1 MVPLLF
7 LLALIDQWTNGPRY
21 TAQGSNMVPTL
32 EVGEAF
38 RSVAFTDD
46 RPPMAGDIV
55 VFTQRFET
63 GQEADFVFRI
73 VGMPGDRVQVV
84 EGMLWING
92 TPVATERLGEAVDE
106 RGRGATRYRET
117 LPNGVTYEIIDMI
130 RGMSADD
137 TEIFLVPDAHYF
149 VLGDNRDNS
158 LDSRLSRERGGRGFV
173 ERDALIGRVE
183 Q

>member
-1 MVPLLF
+1 
-7 LLALIDQWTNGPRY
+7 
-21 TAQGSNMVPTL
+21 MVPTL

-38 RSVAFTDD
+38 RSIAFTDD

-55 VFTQRFET
+55 VFTQRFDT
-63 GQEADFVFRI
+63 GQESDFVYRI
-73 VGMPGDRVQVV
+73 VGMPGDRVQLV
-84 EGMLWING
+84 EGVLWING
-92 TPVATERLGEAVDE
+92 TPVATERLGEAVDD
-106 RGRGATRYRET
+106 RGRTVIRYRET

-130 RGMSADD
+130 RGLSADN
-137 TEIFLVPDAHYF
+137 TEIFVVPDAQYF

-173 ERDALIGRVE
+173 DRDTLVGWVE